1 MNGAMK
7 RPEVI
12 SDILAV
18 RTQWGLDCDGNLLS
32 AGEAKALY
40 RASEEIDR
48 ILFADPFLTY
58 FYDRVTSAKACPNCR
73 QAVLGIYDRSHRW
86 LIGFCPKCRKPEI
99 LRPPRSWTGFDI
111 EAAVENGVKI

>member
-40 RASEEIDR
+40 RA
-48 ILFADPFLTY
+48 
-58 FYDRVTSAKACPNCR
+58 
-73 QAVLGIYDRSHRW
+73 
-86 LIGFCPKCRKPEI
+86 
-99 LRPPRSWTGFDI
+99 
-111 EAAVENGVKI
+111 